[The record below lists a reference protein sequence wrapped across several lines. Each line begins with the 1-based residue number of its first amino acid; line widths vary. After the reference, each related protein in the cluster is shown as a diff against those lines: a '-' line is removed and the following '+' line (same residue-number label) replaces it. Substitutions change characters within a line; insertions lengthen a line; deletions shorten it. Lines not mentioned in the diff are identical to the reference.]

1 MKLSF
6 GPRDRLIVDDGRIV
20 FRNFEGREDKFN
32 RKGDRNFALVIPTE
46 EMAQALTD
54 KGWNVKIRDNREDGG
69 DLFMYLPVKVKFNDR
84 GPVVYLNT
92 NGRVNMLDEESV
104 GMIDSIDI
112 ATVSMDIRPYDW
124 SLASGKSGRS
134 AYLER
139 IDVVQELDRFA
150 ARYAEDDV
158 LPI

>member
-6 GPRDRLIVDDGRIV
+6 GPRDRLIVDDARIV
-20 FRNFEGREDKFN
+20 FRNLEGREDKFN

-46 EMAQALTD
+46 EMAQAMTE
-54 KGWNVKIRDNREDGG
+54 KGWNVKIKDNREDGG

-84 GPVVYLNT
+84 GPSVYLNT

-104 GMIDSIDI
+104 GMIDQIDI
-112 ATVSMDIRPYDW
+112 ASVAMDIRPYDW
-124 SLASGKSGRS
+124 EVSGKCGRT

-139 IDVVQELDRFA
+139 MDVVQELDRFA

>member
-6 GPRDRLIVDDGRIV
+6 GPRDRLIVDDARIV
-20 FRNFEGREDKFN
+20 FRNFEGREEKYN
-32 RKGDRNFALVIPTE
+32 RRGDRNFALVIPTE
-46 EMAQALTD
+46 EMAQAMTER
-54 KGWNVKIRDNREDGG
+54 GWNVKIRDNREDGG

-84 GPVVYLNT
+84 GPSIYLNT

-104 GMIDSIDI
+104 GMIDQIDI
-112 ATVSMDIRPYDW
+112 ASVAMDIRPYDW
-124 SLASGKSGRS
+124 EVSGKFGRT

-139 IDVVQELDRFA
+139 MDVVQELDRFA

>member
-6 GPRDRLIVDDGRIV
+6 GPRDRLIVDDARIV
-20 FRNFEGREDKFN
+20 FRNFEGREEKYN

-46 EMAQALTD
+46 EMAQAMTER
-54 KGWNVKIRDNREDGG
+54 GWNVKIKDNREDGG

-84 GPVVYLNT
+84 GPSVYLNT

-104 GMIDSIDI
+104 GMIDQIDI

-124 SLASGKSGRS
+124 EVSGKTGRT

-139 IDVVQELDRFA
+139 MDVVQELDRFA

>member
-6 GPRDRLIVDDGRIV
+6 GPRDRLIIDDARMV
-20 FRNFEGREDKFN
+20 FRNFEGREDKYN

-46 EMAQALTD
+46 EMAQALTER
-54 KGWNVKIRDNREDGG
+54 GWNVKIRDNREEGG

-84 GPVVYLNT
+84 GPTIYLNT
-92 NGRVNMLDEESV
+92 NGRVNMLDEESA
-104 GMIDSIDI
+104 GMIDQIDI
-112 ATVSMDIRPYDW
+112 ATSSMDIRPYDW
-124 SLASGKSGRS
+124 NLSSGKSGRS

-139 IDVVQELDRFA
+139 LDVVQELDRFA

>member
-6 GPRDRLIVDDGRIV
+6 GPRDRLIVDDARIV
-20 FRNFEGREDKFN
+20 FRNFEGREEKYN

-46 EMAQALTD
+46 EMAQAMTER
-54 KGWNVKIRDNREDGG
+54 GWNVKIKDNREDGG

-84 GPVVYLNT
+84 GPSVYLNT

-104 GMIDSIDI
+104 GMIDQIDI

-124 SLASGKSGRS
+124 EVSGKTGRT

-139 IDVVQELDRFA
+139 MDVVQELDRFA
-150 ARYAEDDV
+150 ARYADNDV